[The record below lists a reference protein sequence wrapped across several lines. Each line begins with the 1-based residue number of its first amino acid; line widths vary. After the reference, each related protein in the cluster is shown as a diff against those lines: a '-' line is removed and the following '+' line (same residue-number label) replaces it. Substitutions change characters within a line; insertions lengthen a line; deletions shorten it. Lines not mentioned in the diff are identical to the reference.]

1 VDDEWWPQDEED
13 GAPLAPHAPRPAP
26 APAPP
31 VPAPPAPAAPA
42 PPVYR
47 PQPHRRA
54 APPGQPLFDPLSA
67 HNETT
72 VQPDYG
78 GAGPDPHIG
87 ITATGQAAGS
97 VDNRS
102 TRRVPGEPR
111 RPEDYPDG
119 QLPGRP
125 AIGPAGSTMPDPH
138 APSRIAA
145 DRREESAREIARRE
159 DGNWER
165 PAQHIYAPTPVEGRT
180 AVAGVPVAL
189 PPRTALPG
197 RAASGPVPPQRSAG
211 PDEQPMDQVQ
221 PGQQVSAEWRHER
234 EVPLDL
240 PQAPESAWAQP
251 PTAPL
256 PIVTPRSAP
265 PAAPMIPW
273 PRTAIEPLRG
283 VPHQVPP
290 APMPR
295 ANPPGAPTTDESLRR
310 AERRAGMGV
319 QAAVRRSTFG
329 LISPAPGRREQEFNA
344 DVEAIRRNFGGLRQV
359 TVVNPRGGAGKT
371 VAVLMLAMTFGQWRG
386 GHVLAWDNNETQGTL
401 GLRAQQGFH
410 TRTVRD
416 LLRDLHLFQGPR
428 GRVGDL
434 SQYVRAQGEG
444 MFEVLAS
451 DESADRA
458 HGAAREHSA
467 DRAVGASRE
476 GSGEVGEILTDVAFG
491 AIRDVVS
498 RFYKVI
504 VVGTGNDVRASNW
517 QAAVDAT
524 DQLVVALSARNDS
537 AETAARALDYL
548 EQTGRIRAVRQA
560 VTVLSLPQNQRELDV
575 PGVERHFAARTR
587 AVIRVPYDRVIDTGA
602 PLDYRQLSDATRAA
616 WIKVAA
622 TVADGL

>member
-13 GAPLAPHAPRPAP
+13 GAPLAPDAPRPALTPPAAP
-26 APAPP
+26 APA
-31 VPAPPAPAAPA
+31 PAPAAPA
-42 PPVYR
+42 PSGAPDYR
-47 PQPHRRA
+47 PQPSHRA

-87 ITATGQAAGS
+87 ITATGQAAGP
-97 VDNRS
+97 VDNQS

-111 RPEDYPDG
+111 HPEDYPDG

-125 AIGPAGSTMPDPH
+125 AIGPASSAMPDPH
-138 APSRIAA
+138 TPSRIAA
-145 DRREESAREIARRE
+145 DRREELAREIARRE

-165 PAQHIYAPTPVEGRT
+165 PAQQTYAPTPVEGRT

-197 RAASGPVPPQRSAG
+197 RAAPGPVPPQRSAG
-211 PDEQPMDQVQ
+211 TDEQPMDQVQ

-265 PAAPMIPW
+265 PTAPMIPA
-273 PRTAIEPLRG
+273 PRTPIEPLRG

-295 ANPPGAPTTDESLRR
+295 ANPPGAPTADEFARR
-310 AERRAGMGV
+310 AERQTEMGV

-371 VAVLMLAMTFGQWRG
+371 VAVLMLAMTLGQWRG

-401 GLRAQQGFH
+401 GLRAQQDFH
-410 TRTVRD
+410 ARTVRD
-416 LLRDLHLFQGPR
+416 LLRDLHLLQGPR

-451 DESADRA
+451 SESADRA
-458 HGAAREHSA
+458 PGAAHERS
-467 DRAVGASRE
+467 GAA
-476 GSGEVGEILTDVAFG
+476 GEMLTDVAFG

-504 VVGTGNDVRASNW
+504 VVDTGNDVRAPDW

-524 DQLVVALSARNDS
+524 DQLVVTLSARNDS
-537 AETAARALDYL
+537 AETAARMLDHL

-575 PGVERHFAARTR
+575 LGVERHFTARTR
-587 AVIRVPYDRVIDTGA
+587 AVIRVPYDRVIDTCE
-602 PLDYRQLSDATRAA
+602 PIDYRQLSDATRAA

-622 TVADGL
+622 AVADGL